1 MRTVL
6 KGYNGPSTESMVR
19 LLWNKP
25 GNAGHGGRLGLLPRM
40 RRQLFSVRRVAGQSA
55 ATLQEGGSSLGRT
68 GIPLH
73 GRVCTRL
80 MAVGSRTMG
89 IGQRD
94 RFLWKRDYL
103 ELHLFDSSGMD
114 ANAWNQG

>member
-1 MRTVL
+1 
-6 KGYNGPSTESMVR
+6 
-19 LLWNKP
+19 
-25 GNAGHGGRLGLLPRM
+25 
-40 RRQLFSVRRVAGQSA
+40 
-55 ATLQEGGSSLGRT
+55 
-68 GIPLH
+68 
-73 GRVCTRL
+73 
-80 MAVGSRTMG
+80 VGSRTMG